1 MAEEQAPPE
10 PDRVEGYPHPRE
22 TAALHGHEA
31 AEGRFLQAWAAGRLH
46 HAWLLRGPAGIG
58 KATLAYRMARAL
70 IAQPH
75 PGLLGGFLGAALA
88 PAGLDAPPGCSVR
101 ARILAQSEPRLFV
114 LRRTPDP
121 KAKPE
126 NRHKLRTQIVVDD
139 VRRLRRFLGL
149 TAADGGWRV
158 VLIDPADEMNTFS
171 ANALLKYLEEPPPE
185 TMFILVSD
193 APSGL
198 LPTIRS
204 RCRTLDLAPL
214 GPEPLA
220 GALTQAGAEVPPGAA
235 VALAE
240 LSGGSAGQAIR
251 LLAGDGLA
259 LYARIVGLFGDGRA
273 VARSPMLELAE
284 RSAGRANAEA
294 YRLLLR
300 LAATLAAR
308 LARAAAT
315 GTAPPEAA
323 PGEARL
329 VAAVARH
336 PGQAAPWAEA
346 LGRISA
352 SHRHALAVNL
362 DPAQTV
368 LDTFLELDAT
378 LGRSR
383 AAAA

>member
-1 MAEEQAPPE
+1 MAEDDAPPE
-10 PDRVEGYPHPRE
+10 PDRVEGYPHPRQ
-22 TAALHGHEA
+22 TAALFGQEA
-31 AEGRFLQAWAAGRLH
+31 AERRFLDAWAAGRLH

-58 KATLAYRMARAL
+58 KATLAYRVARAL
-70 IAQPH
+70 IAH
-75 PGLLGGFLGAALA
+75 P
-88 PAGLDAPPGCSVR
+88 PAGLPKAGVQPATLDAPEGCPVR
-101 ARILAQSEPRLFV
+101 ARIIARSEPRLFV

-121 KAKPE
+121 AATGEKR
-126 NRHKLRTQIVVDD
+126 NRLRTVIAVDD
-139 VRRLRRFLGL
+139 VRRLRAFLGL

-158 VLIDPADEMNTFS
+158 VLVDPADEMNTSS
-171 ANALLKYLEEPPPE
+171 ANALLKFLEEPPAQ
-185 TMFILVSD
+185 TIFLLVSH

-214 GPEPLA
+214 GPGPLA
-220 GALTQAGAEVPPGAA
+220 RALAAAGADVPRDAGVP
-235 VALAE
+235 LAE

-259 LYARIVGLFGDGRA
+259 LYARLVALFGDGNS
-273 VARSPMLELAE
+273 VARRPMLELAE
-284 RSAGRANAEA
+284 RSIGRANAET
-294 YRLLLR
+294 YRLTLQ

-315 GTAPPEAA
+315 GSAPPEAA

-329 VAAVARH
+329 VAAVASH
-336 PGQAAPWAEA
+336 PAQAAPWAEA
-346 LGRISA
+346 LGRILA
-352 SHRHALAVNL
+352 THRHALAVNL

-368 LDTFLELDAT
+368 LDTLLELDAT
-378 LGRSR
+378 LGRVR

>member
-1 MAEEQAPPE
+1 MAENKVPPE
-10 PDRVEGYPHPRE
+10 PDRAEGYPHPRE
-22 TAALHGHEA
+22 TGALFGHAA
-31 AEGRFLQAWAAGRLH
+31 AERRFLNSWASGRLH

-58 KATLAYRMARAL
+58 KATLAYRIARAM
-70 IAQPH
+70 IARP
-75 PGLLGGFLGAALA
+75 PAGLLGDVPP
-88 PAGLDAPPGCSVR
+88 PATLDAPEGCPVR
-101 ARILAQSEPRLFV
+101 MRIVAQSEPRLFV

-121 KAKPE
+121 DATGEKKFR
-126 NRHKLRTQIVVDD
+126 NRTVIAVDD
-139 VRRLRRFLGL
+139 VRRLRTFLGL

-158 VLIDPADEMNTFS
+158 VIVDPADEMNRSS
-171 ANALLKYLEEPPPE
+171 ANALLKYLEEPPAQ
-185 TMFILVSD
+185 TMFLLVSH

-220 GALTQAGAEVPPGAA
+220 RALGQAGAEIPPRAA
-235 VALAE
+235 PALAE

-259 LYARIVGLFGDGRA
+259 LYARIVALFGDGAA
-273 VARSPMLELAE
+273 VARGPMVELAE
-284 RSAGRANAEA
+284 RSAGRVNAET
-294 YRLLLR
+294 YRLTLQ
-300 LAATLAAR
+300 LAATLTAR
-308 LARAAAT
+308 LARAAAS
-315 GTAPPEAA
+315 GAAPPEAA

-329 VAAVARH
+329 IAAVARD
-336 PGQAAPWAEA
+336 PAQAAPWAEA

-352 SHRHALAVNL
+352 THRHALAVNL

-378 LGRSR
+378 LGRVR